1 MKINVI
7 IALTVALLLIFTNYS
22 VSNLS
27 GSVKTAHSDLDS
39 PFSEDSEES
48 SASEN
53 QVSTAKKPSGKAP
66 EISSKAPSSNS
77 NTATSSSN
85 STASNAEAASSDNS
99 SPQEE
104 YPAGKITQVYEL
116 SSQYTF
122 ELPEMQRKSFKDSKS
137 GKTLP
142 YRLYI
147 PENYSA
153 SKQYPVFFWLH
164 GAGERGSD
172 NYTQIQY
179 LSKAFKAAGDLL
191 SGAIIVAPQ
200 CPSDGWWNIDEYDYE
215 YEYRHEAGWLGAA
228 MHLLDKI
235 RFEYSCDSDRIYVS
249 GLSWGGY
256 ATWSALEYYGGVFAA
271 GAPICGWGNSY
282 AGEQL
287 AKIPIWIYHGDAD
300 QTVSYQASTEM
311 YNAIKNAGG
320 NMVHF
325 TTLYG
330 VDHNAW
336 DYALTDRELFCW
348 MFAQTKAKSR
358 NGDDS
363 YEYEELPHIRLV
375 SPQNE
380 TIFTEEDIDYYGK
393 YFSGDAT
400 YLTAYLN
407 SGAAARLR
415 KAYKNNLDKEF
426 TVYIYSDKLYKFK
439 PLVMPDGDEFVF
451 ADCLTSEMIYSL
463 L

>member
-7 IALTVALLLIFTNYS
+7 IALTVAFLLIFTNYS
-22 VSNLS
+22 VFNSDN
-27 GSVKTAHSDLDS
+27 VKTAQNDLDS
-39 PFSEDSEES
+39 SLSEDGEEP

-66 EISSKAPSSNS
+66 KTSSKSQSTSTNF
-77 NTATSSSN
+77 ATSSSN
-85 STASNAEAASSDNS
+85 PATSSAEAAHSSNS

-116 SSQYTF
+116 SSQYSF

-147 PENYSA
+147 PEDYNA
-153 SKQYPVFFWLH
+153 SKKYPVFFWLH

-172 NYTQIQY
+172 NNIQIQY

-200 CPSDGWWNIDEYDYE
+200 CPSYGWWNIDEEGYE
-215 YEYRHEAGWLGAA
+215 TGWLGAA
-228 MHLLDKI
+228 MHLLYEI
-235 RFEYSCDSDRIYVS
+235 RSEYSCDSDRIYVS
-249 GLSWGGY
+249 GLSMGGY
-256 ATWSALEYYGGVFAA
+256 ATWQVLERYGDLFAA
-271 GAPICGWGNSY
+271 GAPICGWGNTY
-282 AGEQL
+282 AGAQL
-287 AKIPIWIYHGDAD
+287 AKIPIWIYHGDSD
-300 QTVSYQASTEM
+300 QTVSYYASVEM
-311 YNAIKNAGG
+311 HNAIKNAGG

-336 DYALTDRELFCW
+336 DYALADRELFCW
-348 MFAQTKAKSR
+348 MFAQTKTKSR
-358 NGDDS
+358 KGDDS

-380 TIFTEEDIDYYGK
+380 TVFTEEDIDYYGVF
-393 YFSGDAT
+393 FSGDT
-400 YLTAYLN
+400 SYCTAYLN
-407 SGAAARLR
+407 SYGSARLK

-451 ADCLTSEMIYSL
+451 ADCLTSEMIESL
-463 L
+463 IYK

>member
-22 VSNLS
+22 VFNSDN
-27 GSVKTAHSDLDS
+27 VKTAQNDLTS
-39 PFSEDSEES
+39 SLSEDGEEP
-48 SASEN
+48 SANNTQADS
-53 QVSTAKKPSGKAP
+53 AKKPSEKAP
-66 EISSKAPSSNS
+66 EASIKSPSTSTNS
-77 NTATSSSN
+77 ATSSSN
-85 STASNAEAASSDNS
+85 PATSSAEAAHSSNS

-116 SSQYTF
+116 SSQYSF

-153 SKQYPVFFWLH
+153 SKKYPVFFWLH

-200 CPSDGWWNIDEYDYE
+200 CPSYGWWNIDEEGYE
-215 YEYRHEAGWLGAA
+215 TGWLGAA

-235 RFEYSCDSDRIYVS
+235 RSEYSCDSDRIYVS
-249 GLSWGGY
+249 GLSMGGY
-256 ATWSALEYYGGVFAA
+256 ATWQVLERYGDLFAA
-271 GAPICGWGNSY
+271 GAPICGWGNTY
-282 AGEQL
+282 AGAQL
-287 AKIPIWIYHGDAD
+287 AKIPIWIYHGDSD
-300 QTVSYQASTEM
+300 QTVSYYASVEM
-311 YNAIKNAGG
+311 HNAIKNAGG

-336 DYALTDRELFCW
+336 DYALADRELFCW
-348 MFAQTKAKSR
+348 MFAQTKTKSR
-358 NGDDS
+358 KGDDS
-363 YEYEELPHIRLV
+363 YEYEDVPHIRLV

-380 TIFTEEDIDYYGK
+380 TVFTEEDIDFFGK
-393 YFSGDAT
+393 YFSGDAS
-400 YLTAYLN
+400 YHTAYLTT
-407 SGAAARLR
+407 GASARLK

-451 ADCLTSEMIYSL
+451 ADCLTLEMISSL
-463 L
+463 IYN

>member
-22 VSNLS
+22 VFNSDNI
-27 GSVKTAHSDLDS
+27 KTAQNNLTSSL
-39 PFSEDSEES
+39 SEDKEET
-48 SASEN
+48 SANNTQADSAE
-53 QVSTAKKPSGKAP
+53 KPSEKAP
-66 EISSKAPSSNS
+66 EISVKSPSSSTNS
-77 NTATSSSN
+77 ATSSSN
-85 STASNAEAASSDNS
+85 PATSSAEAPPSSDS
-99 SPQEE
+99 PPQEE
-104 YPAGKITQVYEL
+104 YPAGKITKVYKL
-116 SSQYTF
+116 PSKYSF
-122 ELPEMQRKSFKDSKS
+122 ELPEMEDKSYYDSAS

-147 PENYSA
+147 PENYSS
-153 SKQYPVFFWLH
+153 SKKYPVFFWLH

-179 LSKAFKAAGDLL
+179 LSKAFMVAGDLL

-228 MHLLDKI
+228 IHLLDKI
-235 RFEYSCDSDRIYVS
+235 RSEYSCDSDRIYVS
-249 GLSWGGY
+249 GLSMGGY
-256 ATWSALEYYGGVFAA
+256 ATWSVLEYYGDVFAA
-271 GAPICGWGNSY
+271 GAPICGWGNTF

-300 QTVSYQASTEM
+300 PTVSYHASVEM
-311 YNAIKNAGG
+311 YNAIRNAGG

-325 TTLYG
+325 TTLNG
-330 VDHNAW
+330 VKHNAW

-348 MFAQTKAKSR
+348 MFAQTKTKSR

-363 YEYEELPHIRLV
+363 YVNVPQLRLV
-375 SPQNE
+375 SPLNE
-380 TIFTEEDIDYYGK
+380 TIFTEKDIDYIGHHL
-393 YFSGDAT
+393 SGDSL
-400 YLTAYLN
+400 YYTAYL
-407 SGAAARLR
+407 STDASARLK

-451 ADCLTSEMIYSL
+451 ADCLTSEMIDSL

>member
-22 VSNLS
+22 MFNSDN
-27 GSVKTAHSDLDS
+27 VKNVQNDLDS
-39 PFSEDSEES
+39 SLSEGGEEPSANNTQADS
-48 SASEN
+48 
-53 QVSTAKKPSGKAP
+53 AKKPSEKAP
-66 EISSKAPSSNS
+66 EASIKSPSTSTNP
-77 NTATSSSN
+77 ATSSSN
-85 STASNAEAASSDNS
+85 PATLSAEAAPSSNS

-104 YPAGKITQVYEL
+104 YPAGKITKVYKL
-116 SSQYTF
+116 SSQYSF
-122 ELPEMQRKSFKDSKS
+122 ELPEMQDKSYYDSAS

-147 PENYSA
+147 PEDYNF
-153 SKQYPVFFWLH
+153 SKKYPVFFWLH

-179 LSKAFKAAGDLL
+179 LSKAFMVAGDLL

-200 CPSDGWWNIDEYDYE
+200 CPSDGWWNIDEYEYE

-235 RFEYSCDSDRIYVS
+235 RSEYSCDSDRIYVS
-249 GLSWGGY
+249 GLSMGGY
-256 ATWSALEYYGGVFAA
+256 ATWSVLEYYGDLFAA
-271 GAPICGWGNSY
+271 GAPICGWGNTY
-282 AGEQL
+282 AGAQL
-287 AKIPIWIYHGDAD
+287 AKIPIWIYHGDSD
-300 QTVSYQASTEM
+300 QTVSYYASVEM
-311 YNAIKNAGG
+311 HNAIKNAGG

-330 VDHNAW
+330 VKHNAW
-336 DYALTDRELFCW
+336 DYALMDRELFCW
-348 MFAQTKAKSR
+348 MFAQTKAKSKK
-358 NGDDS
+358 GDDS
-363 YEYEELPHIRLV
+363 YVNIPQIRLV

-380 TIFTEEDIDYYGK
+380 TVFTEKDIDYYGR
-393 YFSGDAT
+393 YFSGDALYYT
-400 YLTAYLN
+400 AYLTADA
-407 SGAAARLR
+407 SARLK

-451 ADCLTSEMIYSL
+451 ADCLTSEIIDSL

>member
-27 GSVKTAHSDLDS
+27 GSVKTAQNDLTS
-39 PFSEDSEES
+39 SSSEDGKEP
-48 SASEN
+48 SANNTQADPAE
-53 QVSTAKKPSGKAP
+53 KPSRKTSEA
-66 EISSKAPSSNS
+66 SNKAPSTSTNSATPSSNP
-77 NTATSSSN
+77 ATSS
-85 STASNAEAASSDNS
+85 AEAAPAGNS
-99 SPQEE
+99 SSQEE

-116 SSQYTF
+116 SSQYSF
-122 ELPEMQRKSFKDSKS
+122 ELPEMQKNCFYDSAS

-147 PENYSA
+147 PEGYSA
-153 SKQYPVFFWLH
+153 SKKYPVFFWLH

-172 NYTQIQY
+172 NYIHIQY
-179 LSKAFKAAGDLL
+179 LSKVFKAAGDML

-200 CPSDGWWNIDEYDYE
+200 CPSYGWWNIDEEGYE
-215 YEYRHEAGWLGAA
+215 TGWLGAA

-235 RFEYSCDSDRIYVS
+235 RSEYSCDSDRIYVS
-249 GLSWGGY
+249 GLSMGGY
-256 ATWSALEYYGGVFAA
+256 ATWQVLERYGDLFAA
-271 GAPICGWGNSY
+271 SAPICGWGNTY
-282 AGEQL
+282 AGAQL
-287 AKIPIWIYHGDAD
+287 AKIPIWIYHGDSD
-300 QTVSYQASTEM
+300 QTVSYYASVEM
-311 YNAIKNAGG
+311 HNAIKNAGG

-336 DYALTDRELFCW
+336 DYALADRELFCW
-348 MFAQTKAKSR
+348 MFAQNKAKSKK
-358 NGDDS
+358 GDDS
-363 YEYEELPHIRLV
+363 YEYVSHIRLV

-380 TIFTEEDIDYYGK
+380 TVFTEKDIDYYGK
-393 YFSGDAT
+393 YFSGDTSYHTA
-400 YLTAYLN
+400 YLTA
-407 SGAAARLR
+407 GASTRLK

-439 PLVMPDGDEFVF
+439 PQVMPDGDEFVF
-451 ADCLTSEMIYSL
+451 ADCLTLEMISSL
-463 L
+463 IYK